1 MVSALSNDLERSCIN
16 SQVVRVVEDVLRT
29 DDEDDKVDEVDIAIK
44 FSTPSK
50 ARDRITYS
58 QRSTLSNLC

>member
-1 MVSALSNDLERSCIN
+1 MN

-44 FSTPSK
+44 LSTSSR

>member
-1 MVSALSNDLERSCIN
+1 MA
-16 SQVVRVVEDVLRT
+16 SQVVLVIDDVLRT

-44 FSTPSK
+44 LSTPSR

>member
-1 MVSALSNDLERSCIN
+1 MN
-16 SQVVRVVEDVLRT
+16 SQVARVVGDVPRT

-44 FSTPSK
+44 LSTPSR

-58 QRSTLSNLC
+58 QKSTLSNLC